1 MWARIKMVL
10 RSLFG
15 WMLRGAENPELM
27 LRQLMDD
34 MRQKIPE
41 LNVKAAEVVK
51 FDKMLRMQIE
61 RSKKNVSDLET
72 QQQKAATL
80 NREDLF
86 VSFDKQLNTEKAK
99 LTDLEA
105 QLVDAAKAA
114 SVARNAREQYRRV
127 MDSKINEAMRQISR
141 AKQAQMKNE
150 IAGLLSSFDVGDE
163 SDTLERM
170 TSRID
175 EDLARADA
183 RLEMAT
189 ASYDGQLMD
198 LESQTEEADS
208 KQKFIEMRRQMG
220 LIEEAPAQ
228 ERTLEPIQET
238 QTTSTDTGT
247 AEQQQ

>member
-15 WMLRGAENPELM
+15 WMIRGAENPELV

-34 MRQKIPE
+34 MRQKLPE

-61 RSKKNVSDLET
+61 RSKKNVADLQA

-105 QLVDAAKAA
+105 QLVDAEKAA
-114 SVARNAREQYRRV
+114 NVARNAREQYRRV
-127 MDSKINEAMRQISR
+127 MDSKMNEAMRQISR

-189 ASYDGQLMD
+189 SSYDGQLMN

-208 KQKFIEMRRQMG
+208 KQKFVEMRRQMG

-238 QTTSTDTGT
+238 QATTTDAGA